1 MLDFFKNSRKEK
13 SNKAR
18 NIKVIFLIIIALLII
33 IGGIKGIKEVLFKL
47 PAFNIERIILEGSS
61 LTTEEVAKFCDIDL
75 PVNIFEINLDEV
87 AIDIKRLHPEIE
99 DVFVKRR
106 LPDTLLIS
114 IERRKPVAE
123 IKVQD
128 RFYQVDKDGFI
139 LPGYSTDSS
148 LELPEIVGLRESII
162 LRSLLKECNS
172 DRLHY
177 ALRILKSLKENGI
190 VKSHKV
196 SRIDVSNLRSIIFIL
211 DNKVEVKVKRDDY
224 ERSIK
229 VLGESLPS
237 IDLDEV
243 EYIDLRFED
252 VVIGTR

>member
-1 MLDFFKNSRKEK
+1 MLDFFKNSKKEK

-33 IGGIKGIKEVLFKL
+33 IGGIKGIKKVLFNL

-190 VKSHKV
+190 VKFHKV
-196 SRIDVSNLRSIIFIL
+196 GSIDVSNSRSIIFIL
-211 DNKVEVKVKRDDY
+211 DDKVEVRLKRDDC
-224 ERSIK
+224 ERKIK